1 MYRIFRGK
9 GTIQNQ
15 LYFLFFISL
24 CTGSR
29 IFWQHTMTERLLTAY
44 KLTPLCLP
52 LKTKANAPWPRRSPW
67 LYSNSFTLCIISLPS
82 RLSPLV
88 WLAEGQ
94 TPSLS
99 PVQLTLNSAAI
110 YTDSSP
116 LRFLHAWGG
125 HHLRTGTPLEDKKKQ
140 VKTSLTLNF
149 CMHHKTTYLLL
160 SSSDLLSP
168 SRYCT
173 VSWPSFKT
181 ANSQLC
187 CDLAIARRDRSRLDA
202 IVYVR

>member
-1 MYRIFRGK
+1 MYRFKDI
-9 GTIQNQ
+9 
-15 LYFLFFISL
+15 
-24 CTGSR
+24 
-29 IFWQHTMTERLLTAY
+29 LTAHNDRKVIDSLQTHPPVSSLEDQGKCSVTKKVTLTVL
-44 KLTPLCLP
+44 KLIH
-52 LKTKANAPWPRRSPW
+52 
-67 LYSNSFTLCIISLPS
+67 TLHNFSPS

-173 VSWPSFKT
+173 VSWLSFKT